1 MMTSTASTALCTAR
15 TGTPQ
20 RVWRRGSHRS
30 HPRAKMCGKHWCGT
44 SPLMSPLKAPT
55 PTAGHRSCSACM
67 DQMCSGTMWF
77 AAMGLCTCP
86 SHLAGT
92 KGPFPCLSQNLH
104 LNCRNLQAGSWGGG
118 PSTQTPRW
126 WLRVKAGK
134 VKLPP
139 LSYPQPRDRLE
150 PGSGWAQ
157 GWGECRGPARYM
169 GASPQMFPD
178 EGLVGAQRVCHV
190 CLSRQPLYLPVRGL
204 GQALLSPFYR

>member
-1 MMTSTASTALCTAR
+1 MMTSTASTALCMAR
-15 TGTPQ
+15 TGPPQ

-44 SPLMSPLKAPT
+44 SPLMSPLKAPI

-77 AAMGLCTCP
+77 EAMGPCMCP

-92 KGPFPCLSQNLH
+92 KGLSPCLSQNLR
-104 LNCRNLQAGSWGGG
+104 LNCRSLQAGSWGGG

-134 VKLPP
+134 PPSGLSVKD
-139 LSYPQPRDRLE
+139 S
-150 PGSGWAQ
+150 S
-157 GWGECRGPARYM
+157 
-169 GASPQMFPD
+169 
-178 EGLVGAQRVCHV
+178 V
-190 CLSRQPLYLPVRGL
+190 SR
-204 GQALLSPFYR
+204 